1 MCRFALLLSLSTAV
15 LVADASGQVP
25 SYLRGRVVSEVDGGP
40 VAGALVALDAGRRT
54 LTDSTGAFRLDD
66 LVPGPY
72 RIAAVGRG
80 CVVSLGEVEVPE
92 NAGAV
97 IELTLP
103 ASPPAAGDESRAWD
117 PDERRSAAAARVME
131 AEEIR
136 RRGFRSVTDI
146 VRALAP
152 TMVGRESSS
161 TGFRQEIRG
170 RSRSTAGGSTEPL
183 VVVDGVRITQRVAD
197 ALAMIDPATVRR
209 VSVVRGTAGGWGY
222 GTQAVNGVILI
233 ETLERPVH
241 DASTPPGACGFQF
254 PM

>member
-1 MCRFALLLSLSTAV
+1 MRRFALLLWLMSPTLPAEG
-15 LVADASGQVP
+15 SGQIP
-25 SYLRGRVVSEVDGGP
+25 SYLRGRVVSEVDGAP
-40 VAGALVALDAGRRT
+40 VDGALVALDAGRRT

-80 CVVSLGEVEVPE
+80 CVVSMGNVEVPDG
-92 NAGAV
+92 AGAV
-97 IELTLP
+97 IELALP
-103 ASPPAAGDESRAWD
+103 ASPPTDDETGAWD
-117 PDERRSAAAARVME
+117 PDERSTAAAARSME

-152 TMVGRESSS
+152 TMVGRESSQ
-161 TGFRQEIRG
+161 TGFRQEIQG

-197 ALAMIDPATVRR
+197 ALSLIDPASVLR
-209 VSVVRGTAGGWGY
+209 VSVVRGTAGSWGY
-222 GTQAVNGVILI
+222 GTQAVNGVIVI
-233 ETLERPVH
+233 ETVGRPVH
-241 DASTPPGACGFQF
+241 DASTPPGNCGFQF

>member
-1 MCRFALLLSLSTAV
+1 MRRYALLLSIAS
-15 LVADASGQVP
+15 VALAADLPGQNS
-25 SYLRGRVVSEVDGGP
+25 SYLRGRVVSDADGAP

-54 LTDSTGAFRLDD
+54 LTDSTGWFRLDD
-66 LVPGPY
+66 LAPGPY

-80 CVVSLGEVEVPE
+80 CVVSMGEVEVP
-92 NAGAV
+92 NGAGAV
-97 IELTLP
+97 IELAL
-103 ASPPAAGDESRAWD
+103 PPAPALPGEGGAWD
-117 PDERRSAAAARVME
+117 PDQRSTAAAARSME

-136 RRGFRSVTDI
+136 RRGFRSVTDV

-152 TMVGRESSS
+152 AMVGRESAG
-161 TGFRQEIRG
+161 TGFRQEIQG
-170 RSRSTAGGSTEPL
+170 RSRSTVGGSTEPL
-183 VVVDGVRITQRVAD
+183 VIVDGVRITQRATD

-233 ETLERPVH
+233 ETLDRPVH
-241 DASTPPGACGFQF
+241 DATTPPGACDFRF